1 MIRIRLKRSI
11 GVPMNNVQKVNFQ
24 SHGSNCCANYYEAAS
39 SSDDKG
45 LTKHCIVM
53 AHGLAGVKEMRLGA
67 YAERF
72 SEAGY
77 DVLVFD
83 YRHFG
88 ESEGQPRQ
96 ILDIKKQHQDWI
108 SAVEFASKKS
118 QVPIERIILWG
129 SSLSGG
135 HVMAVADKLPK
146 VAAVIAQVP
155 HVNGIASAMMSR
167 FVDSIKLSTAGIID
181 CVKAGL
187 GLAPFYVKASGEPGE
202 LALMTAPGESS
213 GYHNLVPDGVKFDDR
228 VAARFVLAVTNYNP
242 GKKLKSLNMPILVQ
256 VGLNDVT
263 TPPRAAIKDCN
274 KAKTVTLKTYA
285 TGHFEPYVDPLFST
299 IVGDQLA
306 FLDSV
311 VANK

>member
-1 MIRIRLKRSI
+1 MK
-11 GVPMNNVQKVNFQ
+11 NVQKVYFQ
-24 SHGSNCCANYYEAAS
+24 SHGAKCCADYYEAAGNLS
-39 SSDDKG
+39 DKG
-45 LTKHCIVM
+45 LNRHCIVM

-96 ILDIKKQHQDWI
+96 LLSIKKQHQDWV
-108 SAVEFASKKS
+108 SAVEFASKHS
-118 QVPIERIILWG
+118 QVPTDRIILWG

-135 HVMAVADKLPK
+135 HVMATAARLPK

-167 FVDSIKLSTAGIID
+167 FVDSIKLSTAAIID

-187 GLAPFYVKASGEPGE
+187 GLAPFYVKASGDPGE

-242 GKKLKSLNMPILVQ
+242 GKKLKSLKMPVLVQ

-263 TPPRAAIKDCN
+263 TPPNAAIKDCK
-274 KAKTVTLKTYA
+274 KAKTVTLKTYE

-299 IVGDQLA
+299 IVGDQIE
-306 FLDSV
+306 FLDRV
-311 VANK
+311 LTKK